1 MKKSFMKNCPKF
13 ILATAFAVTLMLPS
27 QADIMVGPSFPEH
40 EIISAV
46 EATPVAA
53 QLGGYLQQLNSY
65 NQAFMNMDMYMLS
78 NKKDREAQKEA
89 SKINEHGTI
98 WVSPYGEFGTTSVH
112 NGPNASTSL
121 YGVFVGGESQLKDL
135 GNGWEGMY
143 GAYMGYNGSRQSHG
157 GTTTYQNGGT
167 FGLSGM
173 VFKNDFFAGT
183 TVNVG
188 AGAGRNHTPINDYDD
203 FAMLSTGIALKAGYN
218 WELADGKF
226 IIQPSLM
233 TSYSYIHPFDYW
245 NSTGLDVDAQ
255 GIHAI
260 QVEPGLKFIGNLKN
274 GWQPYAGVS
283 LVYSIW
289 DKTHFRMSS
298 PTVGGALPNLSI
310 NPYVKYGIG
319 LRKVWGDR
327 VAGFV
332 QTYFMSGGR
341 NGIGIHGG
349 FRFAVGRDG
358 SHVISQKADP
368 SFTPK
373 ISLNNK
379 K

>member
-1 MKKSFMKNCPKF
+1 MKKSFMKICPKIF
-13 ILATAFAVTLMLPS
+13 LATAFAVTLMLPS
-27 QADIMVGPSFPEH
+27 QASIQLDPID
-40 EIISAV
+40 SAFM
-46 EATPVAA
+46 ASPVSA

-89 SKINEHGTI
+89 SKLNERGTM
-98 WVSPYGEFGTTSVH
+98 WVTPYGEFGTTPVH

-121 YGVFVGGESQLKDL
+121 YGVYMGGNSQLKDL

-143 GAYMGYNGSRQSHG
+143 GAYIGYNGSRQSHSE
-157 GTTTYQNGGT
+157 TTTYQNGGT
-167 FGLSGM
+167 FGLTGM
-173 VFKNDFFAGT
+173 VFKDNFFAGT
-183 TVNVG
+183 TINVG
-188 AGAGRNHTPINDYDD
+188 AGGGKHHTCFNDSDD
-203 FAMLSTGIALKAGYN
+203 FALLSTGVAAKTGYN

-233 TSYSYIHPFDYW
+233 ASYSYIHTFDDW
-245 NSTGLDVDAQ
+245 NSSGLGIDGD

-289 DKTHFRMSS
+289 DKTHFRL
-298 PTVGGALPNLSI
+298 TDHGASQSLPNLSI
-310 NPYVKYGIG
+310 NPYVKYGVG
-319 LRKVWGDR
+319 LRKVWSDR
-327 VAGFV
+327 AAGFV

-341 NGIGIHGG
+341 NAIGIHGG
-349 FRFAVGRDG
+349 FRFAIGKDG
-358 SHVISQKADP
+358 SHQISQGEDP
-368 SFTPK
+368 SLAPTK

>member
-1 MKKSFMKNCPKF
+1 MKKSFMKKCPKLF
-13 ILATAFAVTLMLPS
+13 LAAAFATTLMFSSPANATMPMS
-27 QADIMVGPSFPEH
+27 DAM
-40 EIISAV
+40 SAQV
-46 EATPVAA
+46 ASPVSA

-65 NQAFMNMDMYMLS
+65 DQAFMNVDMFMLS

-89 SKINEHGTI
+89 SAINEHGTA
-98 WVSPYGEFGTTSVH
+98 WVSPYGEFGTTPVH

-121 YGVFVGGESQLKDL
+121 YGVFLGGNSQIKDL
-135 GNGWEGMY
+135 GNGWEGMW
-143 GAYMGYNGSRQSHG
+143 GAYAGYNGARQSYSEV
-157 GTTTYQNGGT
+157 TTYQNGGT
-167 FGLSGM
+167 FGLTGM
-173 VFKNDFFAGT
+173 AFKDDFFAAA

-188 AGAGRNHTPINDYDD
+188 AGAGRHHSFHQDDD
-203 FAMLSTGIALKAGYN
+203 FAMLSTGVAAKAGYN

-226 IIQPSLM
+226 IVQPSLM
-233 TSYSYIHPFDYW
+233 ASYSYIHTFDDW
-245 NSTGLDVDAQ
+245 NRTGAKVDAD
-255 GIHAI
+255 GVHAI
-260 QVEPGLKFIGNLKN
+260 QVEPGIKFIGNLKN

-289 DKTHFRMSS
+289 DKTHFRMNG
-298 PTVGGALPNLSI
+298 TALPNLSI
-310 NPYVKYGIG
+310 NPYVKYGLG

-327 VAGFV
+327 VAGFA
-332 QTYFMSGGR
+332 QAYFMSGGR

-358 SHVISQKADP
+358 SNDIKGETP
-368 SFTPK
+368 SLAPTK